1 MPEQNLQVL
10 LARRPEGEPTADCFE
25 LRESRVPQPGPGEV
39 LIHHEWLSLDPY
51 MRGRMSA
58 AASYAK
64 PVEVGAVMEGQCVG
78 RVERSEHPGFAPGD
92 LVVGGY
98 GWQQWSAVP
107 GERLGK
113 LPTGLDRPSLA
124 LGLLGMPGLTAYL
137 GLEDI
142 GQPKAG
148 ETVVV
153 SAATGAVGSVV
164 GQLAV
169 LAGARAIGV
178 AGGAEKCR
186 FAEQELGYAA
196 CLDHRGPDLGAA
208 LDAACGTGVRGGV
221 DVYFENVGGAV
232 QRAVFPRLR
241 DFGRMVM
248 CGMVAEYN
256 LPERLPGPNLM
267 DCVRKRLRIQG
278 LIVTDQW
285 QRIGEWQAKALPLV
299 REGRLRYRE
308 DVVRGLERAPAAFI
322 GLLRGE
328 NFGKLVVAI

>member
-10 LARRPEGEPTADCFE
+10 LARRPEGEPTPDCFE
-25 LRESRVPQPGPGEV
+25 LRESPIPQPRPGEV
-39 LIHHEWLSLDPY
+39 LIRHEWLSLDPY

-58 AASYAK
+58 AKSYAK

-92 LVVGGY
+92 QVVGGY

-113 LPTGLDRPSLA
+113 LPAGLERPSLA

-137 GLEDI
+137 GMADI
-142 GQPKAG
+142 GQPKPG

-164 GQLAV
+164 GQLAT
-169 LAGARAIGV
+169 LAGARAVGI

-186 FAEQELGYAA
+186 FATEELGYAA
-196 CLDHRGPDLGAA
+196 CLDHRGPDLRAA
-208 LDAACGTGVRGGV
+208 LDAACPEGV
-221 DVYFENVGGAV
+221 DIYFENVGGAV

-241 DFGRMVM
+241 DFARMIM

-267 DCVRKRLRIQG
+267 DCVQKRLRIQG
-278 LIVTDQW
+278 LIVSDQW

-299 REGRLRYRE
+299 QQGKLRYRE
-308 DVVRGLERAPAAFI
+308 DVAHGLEQAPAAFL
-322 GLLRGE
+322 GLLRGQ
-328 NFGKLVVAI
+328 NFGKVVVEL

>member
-1 MPEQNLQVL
+1 MREQNLQVL
-10 LARRPEGEPTADCFE
+10 LAHRPEGEPTADCFE
-25 LRESRVPQPGPGEV
+25 LREAPVPQPSRGEV
-39 LIHHEWLSLDPY
+39 LIRHEWLSLDPY
-51 MRGRMSA
+51 MRGRMSEA
-58 AASYAK
+58 KSYAK

-78 RVERSEHPGFAPGD
+78 TVEQSEHPGFAPGD
-92 LVVGGY
+92 RVVGGF

-113 LPTGLDRPSLA
+113 LPPGLERPSLA
-124 LGLLGMPGLTAYL
+124 LGILGMPGLTAYV
-137 GLEDI
+137 GMSDI

-153 SAATGAVGSVV
+153 SAATGAVGGVV
-164 GQLAV
+164 GQLAK
-169 LAGARAIGV
+169 LAGARAVGI

-186 FAEQELGYAA
+186 FAEQDLGYYA
-196 CLDHRGPDLGAA
+196 CLDHRGPDLKAA
-208 LDAACGTGVRGGV
+208 LNAACPDGI

-256 LPERLPGPNLM
+256 ARELQPGPNLV

-278 LIVTDQW
+278 FIVSDTW
-285 QRIGEWQAKALPLV
+285 NRIGEWQAKAVPLV
-299 REGRLRYRE
+299 NEGKLRYRE
-308 DVVRGLERAPAAFI
+308 DVVHGLKEAPAAFI

-328 NFGKLVVAI
+328 NFGKLVVEV

>member
-25 LRESRVPQPGPGEV
+25 LREAPIPQAGPGQV
-39 LIHHEWLSLDPY
+39 LIRHEWLSLDPY

-58 AASYAK
+58 AKSYAK

-78 RVERSEHPGFAPGD
+78 TVERSEHPRFAPSERV
-92 LVVGGY
+92 LGGY

-107 GERLGK
+107 GERLNA
-113 LPTGLDRPSLA
+113 LPPDLDRPSLA

-137 GLEDI
+137 GMADI
-142 GQPKAG
+142 GQPKPG

-164 GQLAV
+164 GQLAKF
-169 LAGARAIGV
+169 AGARAVGV

-186 FAEQELGYAA
+186 FAEAELGYEA
-196 CLDHRGPDLGAA
+196 CLDRRGAPDLGAA
-208 LDAACGTGVRGGV
+208 LDAACPEGV

-241 DFGRMVM
+241 DFARMVM

-256 LPERLPGPNLM
+256 LAEPLPGPNLM
-267 DCVRKRLRIQG
+267 SCVRKRLRIQG

-285 QRIGEWQAKALPLV
+285 QRIGEWQAKALPLL
-299 REGRLRYRE
+299 REGKLRYRE
-308 DVVRGLERAPAAFI
+308 DVVRGLERAPAALI

-328 NFGKLVVAI
+328 NFGKVVVEL

>member
-10 LARRPEGEPTADCFE
+10 LARRPEGEPTPDCFE
-25 LRESRVPQPGPGEV
+25 LREAPVPQPGSGEA
-39 LIHHEWLSLDPY
+39 LIRHEWLSLDPY

-58 AASYAK
+58 AKSYAK
-64 PVEVGAVMEGQCVG
+64 PVEIGAVMEGQCVG

-92 LVVGGY
+92 RVLGGY
-98 GWQQWSAVP
+98 GWQQWSTVP

-113 LPTGLDRPSLA
+113 LPAGLERPSLA

-137 GLEDI
+137 GMTDI
-142 GQPKAG
+142 GQPKPG

-153 SAATGAVGSVV
+153 SAATGAVGSVA
-164 GQLAV
+164 GQLAK
-169 LAGARAIGV
+169 LAGARAVGI

-186 FAEQELGYAA
+186 FAEQELGFNA

-208 LDAACGTGVRGGV
+208 LDAACPAGI

-232 QRAVFPRLR
+232 QRAVFPRVR
-241 DFGRMVM
+241 DFGRMIM

-256 LPERLPGPNLM
+256 RRESLPGPNLM

-285 QRIGEWQAKALPLV
+285 QRISEWQAKALPLL
-299 REGRLRYRE
+299 REGKLRYRE
-308 DVVRGLERAPAAFI
+308 DVVRGLEQAPAAFI
-322 GLLRGE
+322 GLLHGR
-328 NFGKLVVAI
+328 NFGKLVVEL